1 MTRARAVAVAPPP
14 SAEDRRSLR
23 LCFAAALV
31 VHGGLL
37 LLPMPSSGVQAS
49 PEPPLR
55 VVHRL
60 VTVRPHRP
68 PEPQPPEPPANPPE
82 VRPTLDFVPVPES
95 LADDP
100 PPVEDAVL
108 PWPEFETPAE
118 LPSIVPDG
126 PPPPPPEEPDG
137 DDPVYV
143 VGAVQPPVAELAPS
157 PEYPE
162 AARIIGRAGTVV
174 LQATI
179 DREGRVVDLVVLRGA
194 PLGMTEAALDAVRR
208 WRFRPATLE
217 GRPVA
222 VYYHLTVRFETR

>member
-1 MTRARAVAVAPPP
+1 MIRARAIVVPPL
-14 SAEDRRSLR
+14 SKEDRRGLR

-37 LLPMPSSGVQAS
+37 LLPMPWSGAEAA

-60 VTVRPHRP
+60 VTVRPP
-68 PEPQPPEPPANPPE
+68 APEPPLDPPLEPPE
-82 VRPTLDFVPVPES
+82 VRPPHNPVPVPAW
-95 LADDP
+95 LADEP
-100 PPVEDAVL
+100 PPVDDAALPPPDLETVAQLPPIVL
-108 PWPEFETPAE
+108 
-118 LPSIVPDG
+118 DG
-126 PPPPPPEEPDG
+126 PPPPPSDEPDG

-157 PEYPE
+157 PQYPE
-162 AARIIGRAGTVV
+162 AARLIGRTGTVV

-179 DREGRVVDLVVLRGA
+179 DREGRVVDLEVLRGA
-194 PLGMTEAALDAVRR
+194 PLGMTEAALDAVRQ

-217 GRPVA
+217 GHPVA